1 MAQTVCQPADTIKTR
16 VLSGGHTSVMG
27 CLRET
32 LAKEG
37 MLALWRG
44 YLPAVCRQCPVVL
57 VQMPLIEA
65 IRGAAGLGN
74 M

>member
-1 MAQTVCQPADTIKTR
+1 MLAGT
-16 VLSGGHTSVMG
+16 HTSTWL
-27 CLRET
+27 CFRET
-32 LAKEG
+32 VAKEG
-37 MLALWRG
+37 LLALWRG

-65 IRGAAGLGN
+65 IRTAAGLGN